1 MKRIVLIISLVL
13 LVLLVCGVG
22 WGGGSFVVLGKS
34 EQGEDVQRPSLE
46 LAIQDGL
53 AKAVEEAV
61 RSKVAPQTM
70 KKRQEALSKEFYQ
83 KAESFVLS
91 YKLLEK
97 IALPTG
103 YQALLEVVVD
113 TQGISG
119 RLTALG
125 FLKGRGE
132 FSTLH
137 TAQLIVSGIRTYQ
150 IYLQIEQLLKED
162 SEVQDF
168 SLSEIEPT
176 KFTWKVIMRGEIGG
190 FANRFS
196 YHDFGG
202 LKAKVV
208 DLHAERLE
216 IVLSR

>member
-13 LVLLVCGVG
+13 FVLFFSGVG
-22 WGGGSFVVLGKS
+22 WGGESFVVLGMS

-46 LAIQDGL
+46 MAIQNGL
-53 AKAVEEAV
+53 TKAVEEAV
-61 RSKVAPQTM
+61 QSKVASQIM

-91 YKLLEK
+91 YKIQEK
-97 IALPTG
+97 TTLPTG
-103 YQALLEVVVD
+103 YQVLLEVVVD
-113 TQGISG
+113 TQGINE

-125 FLKGRGE
+125 FVKGRGG

-137 TAQLIVSGIRTYQ
+137 TAQLIVSGIRSYQ

-176 KFTWKVIMRGEIGG
+176 KFTWNVTMRGEIGS

-202 LKAKVV
+202 LKAKIV
-208 DLHAERLE
+208 DLNTERLE

>member
-1 MKRIVLIISLVL
+1 MKKIVLVISLVL
-13 LVLLVCGVG
+13 LVLFFCGVG
-22 WGGGSFVVLGKS
+22 WGGESFVVLGKS

-53 AKAVEEAV
+53 TKAVEEAV

-91 YKLLEK
+91 YKILEK
-97 IALPTG
+97 TALPTG

-113 TQGISG
+113 TQGINE

-125 FLKGRGE
+125 FVKSKRE

-137 TAQLIVSGIRTYQ
+137 TAQLIVSGIRSYQ
-150 IYLQIEQLLKED
+150 IYLKIEQLLKED

-176 KFTWKVIMRGEIGG
+176 KFTWKVIMKGEIGS
-190 FANRFS
+190 FANRLS
-196 YHDFGG
+196 YHDLGG
-202 LKAKVV
+202 LKANIV
-208 DLHAERLE
+208 DLNAELLE

>member
-1 MKRIVLIISLVL
+1 MKRTVLVILCIFFVL
-13 LVLLVCGVG
+13 SVCGVV
-22 WGGGSFVVLGKS
+22 WGEESYVVLGTS
-34 EQGEDVQRPSLE
+34 ERGEDVPNPTVE
-46 LAIQDGL
+46 MAIQDGL
-53 AKAVEEAV
+53 VRAVENAV
-61 RSKVAPQTM
+61 RDRVASPVIDR
-70 KKRQEALSKEFYQ
+70 RQETLSKEFYQ

-91 YKLLEK
+91 YKIVEK
-97 IALPTG
+97 TTLPTG

-113 TQGISG
+113 TQGISE

-125 FLKGRGE
+125 FVKARGE
-132 FSTLH
+132 SPPLH
-137 TAQLIVSGIRTYQ
+137 TAQLIVSGIRSYQ

-162 SEVQDF
+162 SEVDDF

-176 KFTWKVIMRGEIGG
+176 KFTWKVIMKGDIGS

-202 LKAKVV
+202 LKAKIV
-208 DLHAERLE
+208 DLNAERLE

>member
-1 MKRIVLIISLVL
+1 MKKIVLVISLVL
-13 LVLLVCGVG
+13 LVLFFCGVG
-22 WGGGSFVVLGKS
+22 WGGESFVVLGKS

-53 AKAVEEAV
+53 TKAVEEAV

-91 YKLLEK
+91 YKILEK
-97 IALPTG
+97 TALPTG
-103 YQALLEVVVD
+103 YQVLLEVVVD
-113 TQGISG
+113 MQGISG

-125 FLKGRGE
+125 FVKGRE
-132 FSTLH
+132 FPTLH
-137 TAQLIVSGIRTYQ
+137 TAQLIVSGIRSYH

-168 SLSEIEPT
+168 SLAEIEPT
-176 KFTWKVIMRGEIGG
+176 KFTWKVIMKGDIGS

>member
-1 MKRIVLIISLVL
+1 MKRIVLIISLIL
-13 LVLLVCGVG
+13 LVLFVCDVG
-22 WGGGSFVVLGKS
+22 WGEESFVVLGKS

-46 LAIQDGL
+46 MAIQDGL
-53 AKAVEEAV
+53 IKAVEEAV
-61 RSKVAPQTM
+61 QSKVASQTI

-91 YKLLEK
+91 YKILEK
-97 IALPTG
+97 TTLPTG
-103 YQALLEVVVD
+103 YQVLLEVVVD

-119 RLTALG
+119 RLAALG

-132 FSTLH
+132 FPHLH
-137 TAQLIVSGIRTYQ
+137 TAQLIVSGIRSYQ

-162 SEVQDF
+162 SEVDDF

-176 KFTWKVIMRGEIGG
+176 KFTWEITVRGEIES

-208 DLHAERLE
+208 DLNAERLE